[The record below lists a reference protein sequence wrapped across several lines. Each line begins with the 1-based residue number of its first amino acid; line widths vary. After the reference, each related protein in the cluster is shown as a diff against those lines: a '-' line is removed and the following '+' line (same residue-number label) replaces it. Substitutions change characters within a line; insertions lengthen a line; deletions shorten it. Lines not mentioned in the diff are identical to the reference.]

1 MAKLLLDERST
12 QLHAA
17 GNRVSVFGRL
27 AYPAVAVAS
36 GFAIAGFSEQWCV
49 IQILLLFAL
58 ALWYRHPLLWC
69 ALVGTLAGFAV
80 VALAPGNAIRTEALR
95 AVGNIGRPVFEALQE
110 ALYQTALLI
119 GQTLAHRFY
128 AVVPVLIVGYMAGQS
143 QRVKRRSTLILAVFL
158 GCFAIIV
165 VSILPVF
172 IVSGYPSYRSFTIP
186 TFILIA
192 SCGALGYLA
201 ACHDLE

>member
-1 MAKLLLDERST
+1 MR
-12 QLHAA
+12 
-17 GNRVSVFGRL
+17 
-27 AYPAVAVAS
+27 
-36 GFAIAGFSEQWCV
+36 
-49 IQILLLFAL
+49 
-58 ALWYRHPLLWC
+58 
-69 ALVGTLAGFAV
+69 
-80 VALAPGNAIRTEALR
+80 
-95 AVGNIGRPVFEALQE
+95 E

-119 GQTLAHRFY
+119 GQTLVYRFY

-158 GCFAIIV
+158 GCFALIV
-165 VSILPVF
+165 VSILPVL

-201 ACHDLE
+201 ACEDSNLRENAV